1 MFEFNICIFN
11 TSKLYFKSK
20 RNISHVSA
28 AKTIGT
34 VIKHVH
40 YGYDFEKWWF
50 ISIKDNLVLI
60 GNKMHPT

>member
-11 TSKLYFKSK
+11 TSKFYFKSK

-28 AKTIGT
+28 AKTVGT
-34 VIKHVH
+34 VIPVR
-40 YGYDFEKWWF
+40 YGCDFEKWWF